1 MSTLLARVSG
11 LRNFLLIW
19 MGQLISGVGSRL
31 TSFALGLWVYRT
43 TGSTTQF
50 AMVFMA
56 MAVPTLLLAPFAG
69 ALVDRWDRRRTMIVC
84 ECVSAGVIGVLA
96 LLAAT
101 DGLALW
107 HVYLGVGLSTMANV
121 FLQPA
126 YAASVPL
133 LADREQLTR
142 VNGLIQTGQ
151 SLALVGGP
159 ALAGVL
165 VALAGIPGVLV
176 VDALTFVAGALFLV
190 MARIPAQP
198 RAAAAAAVQSG
209 AEQVEG
215 EQVEG
220 ELADTGH
227 AGEVGLL
234 REVRDGWHAI
244 ASRPGLRG
252 LLGINAATSFLFAVA
267 SIATTPLVLSVV
279 NQDERLLGLQMS
291 LACSGL
297 VVGGLLVTVFGGPR
311 NKMRGVLLF
320 TAVAGVAIA
329 AHGLAPS
336 FALLIVAGFAMFLTL
351 PPAQASQMALWQS
364 KLPPQTLGRRMAT
377 VRMTSEAALPLGY
390 LVAGPLAEFVFEPAM
405 MPGGAL
411 ADTVGAVIGVGPG
424 RGLGLMFLILG
435 VCMSAVAL
443 FGYGVR
449 GIRRIDHDVPD
460 APAHSAA

>member
-1 MSTLLARVSG
+1 MSTLMARVSG

-19 MGQLISGVGSRL
+19 VGQLISGVGSRL
-31 TSFALGLWVYRT
+31 TSFALGLWVYRS

-165 VALAGIPGVLV
+165 VAFGGIPGVLV
-176 VDALTFVAGALFLV
+176 VDALTFVVGALFLF
-190 MARIPAQP
+190 MARIPPQP
-198 RAAAAAAVQSG
+198 RAAPEAQAG
-209 AEQVEG
+209 NG
-215 EQVEG
+215 EAGNGQ
-220 ELADTGH
+220 ADTAQAESGQ

-234 REVRDGWHAI
+234 QEVRDGWHAI

-267 SIATTPLVLSVV
+267 SIAITPLVLSVV

-364 KLPPQTLGRRMAT
+364 KLPPETLGRTMAT

-411 ADTVGAVIGVGPG
+411 ADTVGVVIGGGPG